1 MSGEGN
7 KHHNHHQGKK
17 ASSAL
22 SRAWKSVTG
31 FVREN
36 KEPVKVSLLSS
47 VLLGTTALS
56 TPLINST
63 IGAGALLAGSL
74 YLLSKSSDVVINSAS
89 QFGKKLGMSPLMLG
103 IGLGAMASVPEL
115 FVAVKS
121 VMSNTPEIGIS
132 QLVGANIAHVFLIL
146 GAAAAFAPNGI
157 GKGKGLGWKF
167 NTLAMAG
174 TTLGFG
180 AALATG
186 ALTPMM
192 GAGMCAAAL
201 AYVGGNFWINKKDAK
216 TFGVP
221 VESLIHNHAGGHCNH
236 DHGYHHNHGHNSHD
250 HEHHAKAVPLWLG
263 GAWSAAGM
271 AGLVYSAHHAV
282 DSASHLALNTGISPA
297 TVGALAIALGV
308 SLPELTI
315 SVKAAMKNQTDMAVG
330 NVLGCNIFNL
340 LFVGGA
346 MGLAG
351 TAVPASFSVAS
362 TLGQFNLAAL
372 GTSAGLMSAAL
383 LSGQGSI
390 KKWQGYA
397 ALGVYAAY
405 VSTSVALGGHQMI
418 DENMPKNVNK
428 EGAVPV
434 METYPLPPPLP
445 QSLPPNVS

>member
-1 MSGEGN
+1 MGDKN
-7 KHHNHHQGKK
+7 HNHHQ
-17 ASSAL
+17 AEETPSAL
-22 SRAWKSVTG
+22 ARAWKSVAG
-31 FVREN
+31 FVRDN

-74 YLLSKSSDVVINSAS
+74 YLLSKSSDVVVDSAS
-89 QFGKKLGMSPLMLG
+89 AIGKKSGVSPLMLG
-103 IGLGAMASVPEL
+103 IGLGAMASIPEL
-115 FVAVKS
+115 SVAVKS

-146 GAAAAFAPNGI
+146 GAAAAFAPKGI
-157 GKGKGLGWKF
+157 EKGKGLGWKF

-180 AALATG
+180 AALASG
-186 ALTPMM
+186 VLTPVM

-201 AYVGGNFWINKKDAK
+201 AYVGGNFWVNKKDAK

-221 VESLIHNHAGGHCNH
+221 VESLIHHHAGGHCSH
-236 DHGYHHNHGHNSHD
+236 DHDHSHSHSHDEGHHHD
-250 HEHHAKAVPLWLG
+250 HEHRHTKSTPSWLSG
-263 GAWSAAGM
+263 VWSAAGM
-271 AGLVYSAHHAV
+271 TGLVYSAHHAV
-282 DSASHLALNTGISPA
+282 DSASQLALNTGVSPA

-351 TAVPASFSVAS
+351 TVVPESFSTAS
-362 TLGQFNLAAL
+362 TLGIFNLAAL
-372 GTSAGLMSAAL
+372 GTSAGLMSVAL
-383 LSGQGSI
+383 LSGKGGI

-397 ALGVYAAY
+397 SLGVYAAY
-405 VSTSVALGGHQMI
+405 VASSIALGGHKLPEHI
-418 DENMPKNVNK
+418 EEIPK
-428 EGAVPV
+428 EDPAPV
-434 METYPLPPPLP
+434 IETVPLPPPLP
-445 QSLPPNVS
+445 KYLPDIS